1 MSWYKKETKGSEV
14 REYKGVNIF
23 ITTDGTFFC
32 DCINNSNIL
41 ENKTFNSNK
50 LTSIIKAI
58 DSFKGNEIN
67 ETFYKLNHYPVKIE
81 KFKAT
86 SKVGN
91 RLLFDDGTDSESYS
105 KRGLYKKT
113 ISKKEEFKKLLL
125 LEKEEQRIYKEKAIL
140 EKELKKIRDEAKY
153 LISKIN

>member
-1 MSWYKKETKGSEV
+1 MSWYKKETKGSKV
-14 REYKGVNIF
+14 RDYKGVNIF
-23 ITTDGTFFC
+23 IDINGTFFC

-41 ENKTFNSNK
+41 ENKTFNSDK

-58 DSFKGNEIN
+58 DNFKGNEIN
-67 ETFYKLNHYPVKIE
+67 EIFYKLNYYPIKIE

-91 RLLFDDGTDSESYS
+91 RLLFNDGTDSESYS
-105 KRGLYKKT
+105 RKNLYKEN
-113 ISKKEEFKKLLL
+113 ISKKEEFKKLIV
-125 LEKEEQRIYKEKAIL
+125 LEKKEQRIYKEKAIL
-140 EKELKKIRDEAKY
+140 EKELKIIRDEAKA